1 MDDFLSSG
9 SKTPAVRLAEVG
21 DTVTGTVISISKVE
35 DKELSG
41 EIRRWPNGDPKH
53 VYVFNLDIDGEEQS
67 LWVRGQMVT
76 AIREAATAAKVST
89 LVGHRL
95 TVKFTGLGEIK
106 QKGYNAPKL
115 YKAKVVAQSPVD
127 VDELI

>member
-9 SKTPAVRLAEVG
+9 SSKPAVKLAEVG
-21 DTVTGTVISISKVE
+21 DVVAGTVREISKLE
-35 DKELSG
+35 DKEING
-41 EIRRWPNGDPKH
+41 EVRRWPNGDPKH
-53 VYVFNLDIDGEEQS
+53 VYVFTLDVSGEEMS

-76 AIREAATAAKVST
+76 AIREAAAAANIKN
-89 LVGHRL
+89 LIGCRL
-95 TVKFTGLGEIK
+95 TVKHTGLGEVK

-115 YKAKVVAQSPVD
+115 YKAKVEQRANLD